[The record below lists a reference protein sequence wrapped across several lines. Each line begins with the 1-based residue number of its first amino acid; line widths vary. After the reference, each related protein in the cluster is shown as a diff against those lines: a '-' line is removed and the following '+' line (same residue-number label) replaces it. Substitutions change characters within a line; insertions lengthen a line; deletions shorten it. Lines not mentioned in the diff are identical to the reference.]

1 MGYKVKFTFMLNSYL
16 SSLNMSCN
24 IVKIRFLLTKK
35 NSRYLKVGV
44 CALASPEQIG
54 PIIPKIPD
62 IESGQIGRFV
72 YGVLAGVLG
81 DGWLT
86 FV

>member
-1 MGYKVKFTFMLNSYL
+1 MEMAVVFLI
-16 SSLNMSCN
+16 N

>member
-1 MGYKVKFTFMLNSYL
+1 MLCL
-16 SSLNMSCN
+16 RCN
-24 IVKIRFLLTKK
+24 VGKIRFLLTIK

-44 CALASPEQIG
+44 CALASPQQIG

-72 YGVLAGVLG
+72 YGILAVGLE

-86 FV
+86 SV